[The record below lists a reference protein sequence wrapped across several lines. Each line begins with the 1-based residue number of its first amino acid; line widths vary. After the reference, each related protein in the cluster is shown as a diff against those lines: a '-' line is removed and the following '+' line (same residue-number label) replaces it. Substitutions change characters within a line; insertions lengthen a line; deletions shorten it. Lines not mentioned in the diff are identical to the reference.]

1 MALNT
6 FFEQKIT
13 PSQKKATAIL
23 SIGTFLEAFDL
34 YLYIHLAFILE
45 KEFFPPG
52 FSHNWVLAN
61 LALCSAFIF
70 RPIGA
75 IFFGWLGDLLGR
87 KSVIFITTTITAS
100 VCLITSFLPSY
111 SQLGPIAG
119 YIILTCR
126 IIQGIVC
133 PCELQGARLYLAE
146 TVSGNFNRCF
156 LSSIAAGVGIFGR
169 FAAIGISNF
178 VINLG
183 HDSWR
188 VPFIFGAVV
197 ALIGMYARASL
208 KEADEFVEAKRRFI
222 EDKKKNN
229 SIVKSKFKSQDIVY
243 FFILRC
249 GEVLA
254 LYMAYQYSPRLMNV
268 FAQDSTVLNCVT
280 LVGLYD
286 ASLVIVMQIALLF
299 FNPIKIA
306 RFITTMSLPL
316 YIAIPFFFTNFHSI
330 ITIVAIQMLCTTF
343 CITDY
348 PGSPMIYTRFPVLER
363 FKIILLFSGL
373 ANAMMWPLCTF
384 GIPFLTNKFGYYGLY
399 IVYLP
404 ITIIAIFAINYF
416 VKVTE
421 EKEEP
426 NPSKTR
432 QKNISFQ
439 NA

>member
-1 MALNT
+1 MTITSRL
-6 FFEQKIT
+6 EHKIT
-13 PSQKKATAIL
+13 PVQKQATAIL

-45 KEFFPPG
+45 KEFFSPG

-75 IFFGWLGDLLGR
+75 IFFGWLGDLVGR

-100 VCLITSFLPSY
+100 VCLITAFLPSY
-111 SQLGPIAG
+111 SKLGPIAG
-119 YIILTCR
+119 YIILSCR
-126 IIQGIVC
+126 IVQGVVC

-146 TVSGNFNRCF
+146 TVNGNFNRCF

-169 FAAIGISNF
+169 FAAIGTANF

-183 HDSWR
+183 HNSWR
-188 VPFIFGAVV
+188 IPFIFGAVV

-208 KEADEFVEAKRRFI
+208 KEADEFIEAKKRFI
-222 EDKKKNN
+222 EAKKKSNV
-229 SIVKSKFKSQDIVY
+229 IVKSKFNLQEIIY

-254 LYMAYQYSPRLMNV
+254 LYMAYQYSPRLISA

-316 YIAIPFFFTNFHSI
+316 YISIPFFFTNFHSI
-330 ITIVAIQMLCTTF
+330 IVIVAMQMLCTTF

-348 PGSPMIYTRFPVLER
+348 PGSPMIYVRFPVLER

-404 ITIIAIFAINYF
+404 ITIVSIFAINYF

-421 EKEEP
+421 EKEDRHL
-426 NPSKTR
+426 SKTK
-432 QKNISFQ
+432 QKNMSFQ